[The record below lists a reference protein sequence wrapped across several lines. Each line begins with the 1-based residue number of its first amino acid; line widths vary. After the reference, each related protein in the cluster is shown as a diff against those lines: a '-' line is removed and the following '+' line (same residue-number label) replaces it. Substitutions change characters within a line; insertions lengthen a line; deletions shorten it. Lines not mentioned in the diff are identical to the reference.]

1 MIRLM
6 YTLKIGD
13 YAWEQLEGL
22 IYMLIDK
29 LGTSKNSTKPVF
41 FHPETYRGPY
51 KLVFVGGILSECWT
65 LVQHLL

>member
-29 LGTSKNSTKPVF
+29 L
-41 FHPETYRGPY
+41 
-51 KLVFVGGILSECWT
+51 VFVW
-65 LVQHLL
+65 